1 VTTVAAAPSARH
13 VRRWLRRAR
22 LAHSDRTLGE
32 LLGDVYM
39 VALLAALYGGSSVVS
54 IRRHLAEPL
63 GVPAGQE
70 ARAWLV
76 LALLVTAVAV
86 AWRALRTLGPLLTTP
101 AAQSWC
107 VATPVDRADW
117 LGRPLRWLTL
127 ATALAGA
134 GLAVLGAWAG
144 ISTGTAYGWAAV
156 AGVGLGSAVG
166 GLAVVAQARPEARPE
181 ARPDGAR
188 YRSLIL
194 VGCVVLVAAALV
206 LGSRR
211 PELAP
216 PRVPVTIVA
225 VVGLAVAGRALVRA
239 RRALSR
245 VDRTTLAGGA
255 RIAGAAMSAAI
266 MLDPTFISEIIA
278 VRRWRAVGKVHS
290 RHWRPGA
297 RRSVLLQAD
306 LRRQWRRRPDLLAWA
321 ALALAPY
328 CVAAFAPGAVAS
340 ARIVAAYI
348 AVDRLAGGLRAVAR
362 SPALRRSL
370 GGSDRALRRIHLVV
384 PAVGLAV
391 WWTGTLP
398 AGATHAPIV
407 DAVLTAGILAAVYRT
422 ATRKP
427 IQYDGGL
434 AHTPVGPIPVTLLR
448 QVLRGPDLVA
458 IVVLVGLFLPVTA

>member
-1 VTTVAAAPSARH
+1 VTTVAAPSARH

-39 VALLAALYGGSSVVS
+39 FALLAALYGGSSVVS

-76 LALLVTAVAV
+76 LALLVLAVAV

-101 AAQSWC
+101 AAQFWC
-107 VATPVDRADW
+107 VATPVDRSDW
-117 LGRPLRWLTL
+117 LRRPLRWLTL

-134 GLAVLGAWAG
+134 GLAVLAAWAG
-144 ISTGTAYGWAAV
+144 LATGTGYAWAAA
-156 AGVGLGSAVG
+156 AGVGFGTAVG
-166 GLAVVAQARPEARPE
+166 GLAVVAQSDR
-181 ARPDGAR
+181 DGAR
-188 YRSLIL
+188 GRSLIL
-194 VGCVVLVAAALV
+194 VGGVVLVAAALV
-206 LGSRR
+206 LGSRW

-216 PRVPVTIVA
+216 PRVPVT
-225 VVGLAVAGRALVRA
+225 VVAVAGLALAGRSLARA
-239 RRALSR
+239 RRSLSG

-255 RIAGAAMSAAI
+255 QIAGAAMSAAI

-278 VRRWRAVGKVHS
+278 VRRWRAVGRVHG
-290 RHWRPGA
+290 RRWRPA
-297 RRSVLLQAD
+297 RRTWVLLQAD
-306 LRRQWRRRPDLLAWA
+306 LRRQWRRRPDVFAYA

-340 ARIVAAYI
+340 ARIVAAYL
-348 AVDRLAGGLRAVAR
+348 AVDRLAGGLRAVSR

-370 GGSDRALRRIHLVV
+370 GGSDRALRWIHLAV

-391 WWTGTLP
+391 WWTATLP
-398 AGATHAPIV
+398 AGAVHGPIAG
-407 DAVLTAGILAAVYRT
+407 AVLTAGVLAAVYRT

-427 IQYDGGL
+427 ILYDGGL
-434 AHTPVGPIPVTLLR
+434 AHTPMGPIPVTLLR

-458 IVVLVGLFLPVTA
+458 LLVLVGLFLPVTP